1 MAHAN
6 FNGLRVLSLESR
18 RAKEVEKL
26 IRTYGGEPTVVP
38 AMREIGL
45 DSNRQV
51 FEFAEKL
58 LAGEFDGVIFL
69 TGVGVRAMVEIVAA
83 KMDRELFLE
92 ALRKTRVVARGPKPS
107 TVLRELKIPVAV
119 TADEPSTWH
128 QLLSA
133 VETAFGAELA
143 TMRFALQEYGA
154 TNPELLAELSSRTQ
168 SITKVPVYQ
177 WALPLDLEPLRECV
191 RGLMEG
197 KFDVALFMTAVQV
210 IHLFQVAEMMGVASD
225 LLPALQGIVVLS
237 IGPTTSEELV
247 HYGIQPDFE
256 PSRPKMGFL
265 INEAAQYAPTLLQLK
280 RNGLVSAVLAEPAD
294 EVFTMP
300 KPVCKVAPSTPAMAG
315 FRDGLSQMDFLH
327 EISSR
332 IAAADPLHLVLDRIV
347 AFIAA
352 VIPCDSCFLYVLE
365 AGKDGEKLVL
375 KASKNPHAEL
385 IDQIDLEIGQGVIG
399 WVAMHRQPVAIASNA
414 SEDPRFKAFKNIP
427 EDHFQAML
435 CTPIL
440 CAGRVIGV
448 INLQHRDSYH
458 HKPEEVRLL
467 STLGF
472 LVGAEIERARLESEN
487 TQLQTRLETRK
498 VVDRAKSVLQRD
510 LLLSEDEAY
519 QRMQRES
526 RQRRKS
532 MRELA
537 EAILLSDDLRQG
549 RHTESA
555 EEVRQARVS

>member
-280 RNGLVSAVLAEPAD
+280 RNGLVSAVLAEPA
-294 EVFTMP
+294 EEAFTMP